1 MAELNLIPNPT
12 LLAVQTGVFL
22 ANVWIV
28 NALILKPYQKL
39 KESRENLTTG
49 KQDES
54 KAVRA
59 EIAVRLDDIKKQTSD
74 AFEKARKMLA
84 QAREQA
90 SNQQAEIVSSAHLA
104 VQTELDQFRIALK
117 SNLDQERAKAPQV
130 VQGLAQEVFQKLLN

>member
-12 LLAVQTGVFL
+12 LLAVQTGIFL

-28 NALILKPYQKL
+28 NTLILKPYQKL
-39 KESRENLTTG
+39 KESREHLTTG

-59 EIAVRLDDIKKQTSD
+59 EIAVRLDDIKKQTSA
-74 AFEKARKMLA
+74 AFEKARKMLG

-90 SNQQAEIVSSAHLA
+90 SSQQAEIVSKAHLA
-104 VQTELDQFRIALK
+104 AQAELDQFRSALR

-130 VQGLAQEVFQKLLN
+130 VHGLAQEVFQKLLN